1 MRDKIL
7 VKFNKR
13 CAYCGFKITLKSM
26 QIDHIEPKHLGG
38 SNDEDNLNPAC
49 RRCNKWKA
57 TYSIEEFRGEIQKQ
71 PERLKRDSAGYRLA
85 LDFGI
90 IEESKGSKGLVL
102 FYFELVRGDSTLGG
116 DFDY

>member
-7 VKFNKR
+7 TKFNER
-13 CAYCGFKITLKSM
+13 CAYCGCQITLKSM
-26 QIDHIEPKHLGG
+26 QIDHIKPKHLGG

-57 TYSIEEFRGEIQKQ
+57 TYSIEEFREEIQKQ

-85 LDFGI
+85 LDFHI
-90 IEESKGSKGLVL
+90 LREVAPSPS
-102 FYFELVRGDSTLGG
+102 FYFEFTLGDLPLGG